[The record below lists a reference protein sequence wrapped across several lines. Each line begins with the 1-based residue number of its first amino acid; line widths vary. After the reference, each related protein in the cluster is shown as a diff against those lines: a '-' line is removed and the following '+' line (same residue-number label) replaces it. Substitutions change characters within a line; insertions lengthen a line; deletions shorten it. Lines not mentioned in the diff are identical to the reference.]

1 MIERRMRGAEA
12 GWRARA
18 ARWGLVPVS
27 RLRLPLPVAGG
38 AAPAPAYED
47 LDEMTVAP
55 AEALRA
61 WTEEPEERIVP
72 EVFEEAPPAITA
84 DPVRLYLDEIGKG
97 RLLTAAQEAA
107 IGRRIETAQGDLK
120 RSLAA
125 MPLVVRELGALA
137 DRVRR
142 HEVGAEELVVFPEG
156 QEPRP
161 AKVKPVLAAL
171 DRAREL
177 ERAGTPQDV
186 ADVVAG
192 LPLNPALLDEL
203 VARLEQLDARL
214 AAATSAADVTAL
226 EREAGVKRRAFRTSL
241 ERIRQD
247 DATVRMAKRELIE
260 ANLRLVVSVA
270 KRYRGS
276 GVPLL
281 DLIQDGNVGLMK
293 AVDRFQYRRGFKF
306 STYATWWIRQS
317 VRRGIADRGQLIRI
331 PVHLGD
337 ALTRLSRVRRDLSA
351 RLEREPTP
359 VEIGRRL
366 RMPARKV
373 QFLLDAFVRTLSL
386 DMPVGEE
393 SATRLGDLIEDTAVP
408 PPDEGVLAEN
418 LAAKVRAALATL
430 SERERH
436 VLRLRFGIDAD
447 REHTLD
453 EIGRQ
458 FALTRERVRQ
468 IEAAA
473 LRKLHQPLRGQ
484 DLHALLEE
492 S

>member
-1 MIERRMRGAEA
+1 MRGAETA
-12 GWRARA
+12 WRARA

-38 AAPAPAYED
+38 AVPAPADED
-47 LDEMTVAP
+47 LEETTAEP
-55 AEALRA
+55 AEVVGA
-61 WTEEPEERIVP
+61 EESEEDVTAEIL
-72 EVFEEAPPAITA
+72 EEAPPAITA

-107 IGRRIETAQGDLK
+107 LGRRIETAQGDLK

-125 MPLVVRELGALA
+125 IPLVVHELCALA

-142 HEVGAEELVVFPEG
+142 QEVGADELVVFPEG
-156 QEPRP
+156 QEARP

-171 DRAREL
+171 DRAREFG
-177 ERAGTPQDV
+177 RAGTQKDV
-186 ADVVAG
+186 ADVIAD
-192 LPLNPALLDEL
+192 LPLNPALLDEF
-203 VARLEQLDARL
+203 VAQLEQLDARL
-214 AAATSAADVTAL
+214 AAAKHAADVTAL
-226 EREAGVKRRAFRTSL
+226 EREAGVSRHAFRTGL
-241 ERIRQD
+241 ARIRQD
-247 DATVRMAKRELIE
+247 DATVRTAKRELIE
-260 ANLRLVVSVA
+260 ANLRLVVSIA
-270 KRYRGS
+270 KRYQGS

-317 VRRGIADRGQLIRI
+317 VRRGIGDRGQLIRI

-337 ALTRLSRVRRDLSA
+337 TLIRLSRVRRELSA
-351 RLEREPTP
+351 RLDREPTP
-359 VEIGRRL
+359 AEIGRRL
-366 RMPARKV
+366 LMPPRKV
-373 QFLLDAFVRTLSL
+373 QLLLDAFIRTLSL

-393 SATRLGDLIEDTAVP
+393 SATRLGELIQDTAIP
-408 PPDEGVLAEN
+408 PPDAGVLAEN
-418 LAAKVRAALATL
+418 LAAKVRAALGTL
-430 SERERH
+430 SARERQI
-436 VLRLRFGIDAD
+436 LRLRFGIDAD
-447 REHTLD
+447 REYTLE
-453 EIGRQ
+453 EIGQQ

-473 LRKLHQPLRGQ
+473 LRKLHRPLQGQ
-484 DLHALLEE
+484 DLHALLEV